1 MKFRDWHDGDDLRLL
16 ELFSDPHN
24 AQHHHDRSM
33 LGPSTQEPFGTG
45 LVAVDDDI
53 PVAAGALR
61 AQAIHPQRMWCYI
74 ETAPLQRQRGIA
86 TALLNQLFERAPKNT
101 ELKTRSAATDL
112 TTASWLTSQGFS
124 PIQHT
129 QRVIVASKSFEP
141 IDIQVQ
147 QLATGSV
154 ELSKVVAEYY
164 NATHAW
170 DPSDL
175 TLTQAQQMLMQVW
188 NGDARLGIE
197 ESDDPDRW
205 VWRLGSPDTE
215 LWMDNWAIAAGAP
228 SPEAAHAFINFIM
241 DPEIS
246 LRELD
251 YNGYHTGATGIE
263 EAANAEGMDM
273 LDLVFFSPEQIETM
287 HTQILGEQ
295 QQRIVDIW
303 NKTKAAAGA

>member
-175 TLTQAQQMLMQVW
+175 TLTQAQQMLLAPQTGAQQAFVT
-188 NGDARLGIE
+188 REEKGI
-197 ESDDPDRW
+197 
-205 VWRLGSPDTE
+205 TAF
-215 LWMDNWAIAAGAP
+215 AIAY
-228 SPEAAHAFINFIM
+228 PEVG
-241 DPEIS
+241 S
-246 LRELD
+246 
-251 YNGYHTGATGIE
+251 
-263 EAANAEGMDM
+263 
-273 LDLVFFSPEQIETM
+273 
-287 HTQILGEQ
+287 
-295 QQRIVDIW
+295 
-303 NKTKAAAGA
+303 

>member
-24 AQHHHDRSM
+24 AQHHHDRAM
-33 LGPSTQEPFGTG
+33 LGPSTQEPFGAG

-53 PVAAGALR
+53 PVAAGVLR

-86 TALLNQLFERAPKNT
+86 TALLNQLLESAPENT
-101 ELKTRSAATDL
+101 ELKTRSASTDL

-141 IDIQVQ
+141 ADIEVQ

-154 ELSKVVAEYY
+154 ELSRVVAEYY
-164 NATHAW
+164 NATHDW

-175 TLTQAQQMLMQVW
+175 TLTQAQQLLLAPQTSAQQAFVTREDK
-188 NGDARLGIE
+188 NITGF
-197 ESDDPDRW
+197 
-205 VWRLGSPDTE
+205 
-215 LWMDNWAIAAGAP
+215 AIAYPGPVPNVVDLFIGHGPNHQDPTDHIRALLAVAGQDRSLAIEIDNSTTVLNP
-228 SPEAAHAFINFIM
+228 LIESAVEADTAMIEHESTIWATDVSPHA
-241 DPEIS
+241 
-246 LRELD
+246 
-251 YNGYHTGATGIE
+251 
-263 EAANAEGMDM
+263 
-273 LDLVFFSPEQIETM
+273 
-287 HTQILGEQ
+287 
-295 QQRIVDIW
+295 
-303 NKTKAAAGA
+303 